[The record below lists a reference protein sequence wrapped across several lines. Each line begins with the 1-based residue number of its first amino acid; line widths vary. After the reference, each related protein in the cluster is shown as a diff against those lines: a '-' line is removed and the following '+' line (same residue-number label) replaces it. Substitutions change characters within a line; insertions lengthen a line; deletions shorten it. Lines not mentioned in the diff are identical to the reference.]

1 METGMSSLNLNK
13 LLARVAE
20 NWLAKVLS
28 IALAIILFVFHRTS
42 SLENRFFSVPLTVE
56 VNPTLIPANSYTRI
70 VRVSLRGEATSI
82 YPILEDD
89 IEAYI
94 DLKKYDV
101 PGLYRAPVQIRKLGT
116 ALGVEPLEISVDPIE
131 ISLELDQKMSKYI
144 PISANLRGSV
154 QAGYD
159 LISYTLN
166 PSQVVVDGPL
176 TLLGNITGLSTE
188 YIDLDERSEDF
199 FLSVR
204 ILNLDPRLVIRGNG
218 ETEFHGLI
226 QRTVPVRNFDD
237 LPITVRNLSGSLS
250 GEPEVKTGT
259 VRLEGPQN
267 QLDQFEPPPG
277 FLYLD
282 GSKITGPGTY
292 TLPVQTDLPGGF
304 TLLRQEPQETELRVS
319 GPEEETP

>member
-1 METGMSSLNLNK
+1 MSLLNLNK
-13 LLARVAE
+13 LLARAAE

-28 IALAIILFVFHRTS
+28 IALAIILFVFHRMS

-56 VNPTLIPANSYTRI
+56 VNPTLVPANSYTRI
-70 VRVSLRGEATSI
+70 VRVSLRGDATSI

-94 DLKKYDV
+94 DLKKYDS

-131 ISLELDQKMSKYI
+131 MSLELDQKMSKYI
-144 PISANLRGSV
+144 HVSANLRGSV

-159 LISYTLN
+159 LISYTLT
-166 PSQVVVDGPL
+166 PSQVVVEGPL
-176 TLLGNITGLSTE
+176 TLLENITGLSTD
-188 YIDLDERSEDF
+188 YIDLGERSEDF
-199 FLSVR
+199 FLTVN

-226 QRTVPVRNFDD
+226 RQTVPVRNFDG
-237 LPITVRNLSGSLS
+237 LPITVRNLAEGLA
-250 GEPEVKTGT
+250 GETELKIGT

-267 QLDQFEPPPG
+267 QLDQFEPPPD

-282 GSKITGPGTY
+282 GSEITGPGTY
-292 TLPVQTDLPGGF
+292 TLPVQADLPGGF
-304 TLLRQEPQETELRVS
+304 TLLRQEPQEAVIQVS
-319 GPEEETP
+319 ARSSAGEGAP